1 MRFQKVEK
9 ITIRFRDKF
18 MSTNQT
24 IITDTGSSEEE
35 LGIPKASEFF
45 KLIYTKLKAITYP
58 TLPNLGFNSF
68 ELKKT

>member
-1 MRFQKVEK
+1 
-9 ITIRFRDKF
+9 

-45 KLIYTKLKAITYP
+45 KLIYTKLKAITHP
-58 TLPNLGFNSF
+58 TLPNLVINSF
-68 ELKKT
+68 ELKNT